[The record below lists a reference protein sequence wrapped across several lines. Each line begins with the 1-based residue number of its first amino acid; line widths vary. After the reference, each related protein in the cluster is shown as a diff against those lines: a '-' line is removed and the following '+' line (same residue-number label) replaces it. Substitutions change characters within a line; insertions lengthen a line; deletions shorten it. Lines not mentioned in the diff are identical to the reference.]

1 MGDGDDNG
9 GPGPI
14 VIYSEVLGWH
24 RYNRRTMPP
33 PHKHLTRHQAV
44 LLRQLQTNSVLTPAL
59 ARHVCPELYA
69 SEKSSMCGAVTATLA
84 HIMWDCEVRP
94 REAADPYGPLPAS
107 ITNAVRS
114 ADLDTQTAVVQ
125 QLEAALSRQRR
136 GETQRG
142 DPRGQDASGIR
153 RAPNPPA
160 RGFSHRDAIT
170 A

>member
-1 MGDGDDNG
+1 
-9 GPGPI
+9 
-14 VIYSEVLGWH
+14 
-24 RYNRRTMPP
+24 MPP

-44 LLRQLQTNSVLTPAL
+44 LLWQLQTNSVLTPAL

-142 DPRGQDASGIR
+142 TPAGRTPQGSDARRTRRRGALVIGTR
-153 RAPNPPA
+153 
-160 RGFSHRDAIT
+160 
-170 A
+170 